1 MRLREAVGES
11 GRMRAALAPWRQ
23 PIKYR
28 HKITGAIITG
38 LPPHPRFFRGPRQIG
53 GGDRES
59 AGSVRVFSLRP
70 ARSSLP
76 TPPQAVG
83 HLHIYLAGGE
93 DSRRLAQLLP
103 SPRNPA
109 NSVTSLVRPRSLG
122 QAGTL
127 RRVRDGGA
135 LARESG
141 AGLGVQPAPWQG
153 AGRGAGWRGPLRSPR
168 ITLCRLSVSSHLPE
182 DREVLSDFFMTCWN
196 LVTALI
202 VSLEMSYYMTSR

>member
-1 MRLREAVGES
+1 
-11 GRMRAALAPWRQ
+11 MRAALAPWRQ

-135 LARESG
+135 AQMRGGRGARPRVWCG
-141 AGLGVQPAPWQG
+141 ARGPARAV

>member
-38 LPPHPRFFRGPRQIG
+38 LPPPHLRFFRGPRQIG

-135 LARESG
+135 AQMRSGRGARPRVWCG
-141 AGLGVQPAPWQG
+141 ARGPARAVAGRGARG
-153 AGRGAGWRGPLRSPR
+153 AGRGGGAPSEAHG
-168 ITLCRLSVSSHLPE
+168 
-182 DREVLSDFFMTCWN
+182 
-196 LVTALI
+196 
-202 VSLEMSYYMTSR
+202 